1 LRLAGWETDRGR
13 IFLREGLPTQVL
25 RRQQRGPIPA
35 YEVWRYFEGQ
45 GRYYLFVDRGALG
58 GFQLLR
64 SNHPREPQDRRWQ
77 QILTAAGV
85 EEVVDFLGRQV
96 LEAEGPP

>member
-1 LRLAGWETDRGR
+1 M
-13 IFLREGLPTQVL
+13 
-25 RRQQRGPIPA
+25 PA
-35 YEVWRYFEGQ
+35 YEVWRYFEGV

-64 SNHPREPQDRRWQ
+64 SNDPRELKERRWQ

-85 EEVVDFLGRQV
+85 AEVVDFLGRTV
-96 LEAEGPP
+96 LEPDGPA